1 MSALSVKDHLEGIL
15 SDFEALKRSFDMED
29 VDDVPVFS
37 PSSPHSSSFS
47 PSPSG
52 MILTGNGESRRSSGS
67 HQPLYQSHISISSN
81 SSPAHSP
88 VLKTR
93 VSSSLSFNR
102 GTIQIARSNG
112 STRSSLTRVASFQTR
127 LSPNGFSTL
136 GPGSDSES
144 LHSSTSSLECQPATK
159 LITPLRPSQI
169 PLGQPEASI
178 RISKIS
184 SPVLKTFSSHGSVF
198 HSEIERPSVRLVPM
212 ASMNHN
218 SLPSL
223 DLHIAE
229 DQGSDLIPSPDAAYP
244 SAAAWNAPTQ
254 SCTVLLTKDSK
265 SISREPSFSSS
276 SSSSSPPPDASRW
289 SKLTDA
295 PLPVLRPNQ
304 SQLNKLQK
312 FPISLEGLDEK
323 PVDGPSSVPGIDSV
337 FRPLPKTQLKVSLH
351 ANTSIQTKPS
361 PQQPM
366 LVVKED
372 PAEPIEGMP
381 LIPSPVHLP
390 TEVPVG
396 ESHTSS
402 LSSSQDS
409 QFQLVS
415 QLQTVQGMSPGSCSI
430 LLQKQQESTPVQ
442 PVPKDNLRSM
452 IERANS
458 FTQADGPGLKSP
470 TAISILQQAPHSGK
484 LSRSFGGSLQEKPQ
498 NTEQTNEDVSLPRT
512 GYNEGLSDISFV
524 PRTTAALA
532 YTAPPAIS
540 SVLSDISFVPRTTA
554 ALAYTAPPAISSVL
568 SDISVVPRT
577 TAALAYTAPP
587 AISSFRIAGSP
598 VTFSA
603 SPVSLTPERSLE
615 PARIS
620 MAEPR
625 RWQQV
630 PDREMLPT
638 AYSADQDV
646 PGSEPFGYVG
656 IEAVLDQMR
665 RKTMKTGFEFNIM
678 VVGQSGLG
686 KSTLVNTLFK
696 SKICRKSGYEKIPKT
711 VELRAVSHVIEENG
725 LKMRLT
731 VIDTPGFGDQINNQ
745 NCWDPIIKYIAE
757 QYEKYLREEIV
768 IKRKRRIPDSRI
780 HCCIY
785 FVPPTGHWLRPLDVE
800 FMKRLSKIVN
810 IVPVIA
816 KADTLT
822 LEEREE
828 FKQQIRKDLLAYGIS
843 VYPQREL
850 DEDMEETILN
860 DRIREKIPFA
870 VVGTDQEHQV
880 NGKRVLGRK
889 TNWGLIEVE
898 NVAHCEFA
906 NLRDLLIRTNLQDL
920 KDITHYIHY
929 ESYRIRRL
937 NESNLLPQSPEHIL
951 YSPTRELM
959 NKEELENN
967 F

>member
-498 NTEQTNEDVSLPRT
+498 NTEQTNE
-512 GYNEGLSDISFV
+512 
-524 PRTTAALA
+524 
-532 YTAPPAIS
+532 
-540 SVLSDISFVPRTTA
+540 
-554 ALAYTAPPAISSVL
+554 
-568 SDISVVPRT
+568 
-577 TAALAYTAPP
+577 
-587 AISSFRIAGSP
+587 
-598 VTFSA
+598 
-603 SPVSLTPERSLE
+603 ERSLE